1 MAENKK
7 DHRLEDAL
15 AYQQSFLSPEKR
27 AEFEEHLKTCAACL
41 ATLERVKVFLPN
53 LQQALTPQ
61 LRSTDEL
68 LAAAKAEARERRLQR
83 ERTASRRL
91 GLRARMALLV
101 AALAAAGGTIFAV
114 ARPLFEVAE
123 TGVLNSPHPP
133 APEVDAGVDAGPPLP
148 SLPRVPRGRR

>member
-7 DHRLEDAL
+7 DHRLEDVL
-15 AYQQSFLSPEKR
+15 AYQQHFLPPEKR

-53 LQQALTPQ
+53 LQQALTPK
-61 LRSTDEL
+61 LRSTDDL
-68 LAAAKAEARERRLQR
+68 LAAAKAEARERKLQR

-101 AALAAAGGTIFAV
+101 AALAAAGGGIFAV
-114 ARPLFEVAE
+114 ARPLFEVAD
-123 TGVLNSPHPP
+123 TGVLNSPHR
-133 APEVDAGVDAGPPLP
+133 PEARTVDAGVDAGTPEP
-148 SLPRVPRGRR
+148 